1 MRRETVWFLSVLN
14 IDEHVD
20 PPVREDRR
28 GPNLWYTGYFFKS
41 SAGQLRWQSEPLK
54 AS

>member
-14 IDEHVD
+14 LDLYID
-20 PPVREDRR
+20 PPVREDRW
-28 GPNLWYTGYFFKS
+28 GPNLWCIGYSFKG
-41 SAGQLRWQSEPLK
+41 SAEQLSWQPEPLK